1 MIRFFKL
8 VPKTELNP
16 LARTITQNIK
26 YFSSTSNEGTK
37 SQTNALPDVIQKRQ
51 FITNLYGI

>member
-16 LARTITQNIK
+16 LARAITQNIK
-26 YFSSTSNEGTK
+26 YFSSTVNDGTK